1 MTNSRNFQV
10 NDFISIKYNYN
21 YGMGSGSQGSVEI
34 IGIVKSIDLSK
45 MTFELLATG
54 KRKAENYYFS
64 SISSITILEKPKV
77 PVENALA
84 VITKISE
91 GRYVIS
97 FKGKE
102 YEAAKIAYAGRLRVF
117 NRVKGAR
124 GMKRGNIICNE
135 YMLGIKNLRR
145 DIEMGKKI
153 ASKN

>member
-34 IGIVKSIDLSK
+34 TGIVKSIDLSK

-54 KRKAENYYFS
+54 KRKAESYYFS
-64 SISSITILEKPKV
+64 SISSITVLEKPKV

-84 VITKISE
+84 EITKIGE

-135 YMLGIKNLRR
+135 YMFGIKNLRR

-153 ASKN
+153 A